1 MSVSSE
7 DDTPASFVTEGLL
20 SGTRLATARGF
31 REVTAL
37 RPGDLLLTAE
47 AGFAEIRAVQRAFCL
62 AGPDTWPEALWPLEI
77 PAGALG
83 NRVALRLL
91 PEQPVLLPAGRD
103 ALALPAAVLEGRSGI
118 CRTPPESVEEVVIL
132 QLSKGALVC
141 AEGDLQLYC
150 PPDNQG
156 LPPGFAP
163 PDPSDLSLAGL
174 AEARALIRALDEAPP
189 EGDALML
196 TQAALRAVAP

>member
-1 MSVSSE
+1 MPFPPE
-7 DDTPASFVTEGLL
+7 DDSPASFVTEGLL

-37 RPGDLLLTAE
+37 RPGDLLLTGE
-47 AGFAEIRAVQRAFCL
+47 AGFAEIRAVQRAFCE
-62 AGPDTWPEALWPLEI
+62 AGPDTWPEVLWPLEI
-77 PAGALG
+77 PVGALG
-83 NRVALRLL
+83 NQAVLRLL
-91 PEQPVLLPAGRD
+91 PEQPVLVLVGGAPV
-103 ALALPAAVLEGRSGI
+103 ALPAAALDGRGGI

-132 QLSKGALVC
+132 QLSEGALVC

-150 PPDNQG
+150 PPDNLG

-163 PDPSDLSLAGL
+163 LDPADLPLAGL

-189 EGDALML
+189 EGDALMF
-196 TQAALRAVAP
+196 TQAALRAVSP